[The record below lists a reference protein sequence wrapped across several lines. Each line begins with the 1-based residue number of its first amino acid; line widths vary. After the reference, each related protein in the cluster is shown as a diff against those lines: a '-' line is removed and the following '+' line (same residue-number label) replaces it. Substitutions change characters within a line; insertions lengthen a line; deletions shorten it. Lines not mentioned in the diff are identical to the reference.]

1 MSNVISLHQR
11 VLKRHIQQETAKLA
25 ALMNGEIYTEVFQM
39 ACKLIAQ
46 GYEAN
51 VIYALLQD
59 ERE

>member
-46 GYEAN
+46 G
-51 VIYALLQD
+51 
-59 ERE
+59 